1 MVKIYSKRKEN
12 KRVHI
17 ISRKDGWA
25 IKKEGKTRAS
35 KIYNNKKSA
44 VSSTRKLKEKGHD
57 VIVHKKDGSIQK
69 WEKSKKQ
76 K

>member
-1 MVKIYSKRKEN
+1 MAKISSKRNGN

-25 IKKEGKTRAS
+25 IKKEGKARAS
-35 KIYNNKKSA
+35 KIYDNKNSA
-44 VSSTRKLKEKGHD
+44 VSSAKKLREKGHD

-69 WEKSKKQ
+69 WEKSKK
-76 K
+76 